1 MIARRF
7 LSMAALGWLFLS
19 PSGPAS
25 AADNV
30 PASVWNGA
38 DMRPVNGLPDGHYA
52 LDRLSDGTGVAAWYG
67 APTARYQHAIL
78 GDDIEAGSLHVAFQD
93 GRHYDLFLPFDQV
106 FEDRTPRIVDL
117 DGDGEIE
124 IVAIRS
130 FQDAGGSVA
139 LYGVRD
145 GKLMEL
151 AATAPIGRTNRWLN
165 IAGIA
170 DYAGRGSKQIAYVE
184 TPHIG
189 GTLHVVD
196 WQGKTLVPLA
206 SLRGFSNHK
215 IGSRHQDLS
224 ADIAWTGKRPPELVV
239 PSDNLRSLRIVG
251 FSENSLEE
259 LDRIYLPA
267 RVLKRA
273 APAKGQA
280 PGCVRFRLE
289 NGDDA
294 TVCPPG

>member
-1 MIARRF
+1 MITGRF
-7 LSMAALGWLFLS
+7 LAAAVLS
-19 PSGPAS
+19 CLTVLSAN
-25 AADNV
+25 AADEV
-30 PASVWNGA
+30 PASVWSGA
-38 DMRPVNGLPDGHYA
+38 EIRPVNGLPDGTYA
-52 LDRLSDGTGVAAWYG
+52 LGRLADGTGVAAWYG
-67 APTARYQHAIL
+67 APTTRYQHAIL

-93 GRHYDLFLPFDQV
+93 GRRYDLFLPFEQV

-145 GKLMEL
+145 GKLSEV
-151 AATAPIGRTNRWLN
+151 ASTSAIGRTNRWLN

-170 DYAGRGSKQIAYVE
+170 DYAGLGSKQIAYVE

-189 GTLHVVD
+189 GTLHLVE
-196 WQGKTLVPLA
+196 WQGKTLSPLA

-224 ADIAWTGKRPPELVV
+224 ADIAWTAADTPELVV

-251 FSENSLEE
+251 FSGAGLEE
-259 LDRIYLPA
+259 LQRVELPA

-280 PGCVRFRLE
+280 PDCVRFRLE

-294 TVCPPG
+294 TLCPPG